1 MSTKSE
7 NRLRGLIAA
16 ATRLL
21 NAEGVLGYSGHLS
34 ARIGGEDGLLIQ
46 PFETSRAALAPEN
59 LIPCDMA
66 GAPLD
71 PVCAGKP
78 PSEIFIHTEIYRRRP
93 DVGAIVHFHPEI
105 ATLFT
110 LADGPALVPVK
121 NHAIRWASGI
131 PTWPDPGH
139 VNSPALG
146 AGLAEVLGEHNA
158 ALMRAHGA
166 VVVAESVPAVM
177 VDAVHFEEN
186 AEAEYRAA
194 QLGPVR
200 PLTQAEMAAFA
211 ERFDRDRHVAKL
223 WAYFVA
229 RGLDSGVL
237 PAEWRKGLL

>member
-1 MSTKSE
+1 MSAKPE

-21 NAEGVLGYSGHLS
+21 NTEGILGYSGHVS
-34 ARIGGEDGLLIQ
+34 ARIGGDDGLLIQ
-46 PFETSRAALAPEN
+46 PFQTSRSALAPEN

-71 PVCAGKP
+71 PAGADKP
-78 PSEIFIHTEIYRRRP
+78 PSEVFIHTEIYRRRP
-93 DVGAIVHFHPEI
+93 DVAAIVHFHPET

-110 LADGPALVPVK
+110 LSDGPALVPVK

-131 PTWPDPGH
+131 PTDPDPGH

-146 AGLAEVLGEHNA
+146 ADLAAVLGDHHA

-186 AEAEYRAA
+186 AEAEFRAA
-194 QLGPVR
+194 QLGQVR
-200 PLTQAEMAAFA
+200 PLTQSEITAFS

-229 RGLDSGVL
+229 RGLDNGVL
-237 PAEWRKGLL
+237 PAEWRRALL

>member
-1 MSTKSE
+1 MSANSE
-7 NRLRGLIAA
+7 TRPRRLIAA

-21 NAEGVLGYSGHLS
+21 NAEGILGYSGHVSTRL
-34 ARIGGEDGLLIQ
+34 GDGLLIQ
-46 PFETSRAALAPEN
+46 PFNTSRAALAPDN

-66 GAPLD
+66 GAALD
-71 PVCAGKP
+71 PAGADKP
-78 PSEIFIHTEIYRRRP
+78 PSEIFIHTEIYRRRG
-93 DVGAIVHFHPEI
+93 DVAAIVHFHPET

-110 LADGPALVPVK
+110 LSDGPALVPVK

-131 PTWPDPGH
+131 PTYPDPGH

-146 AGLAEVLGEHNA
+146 AELAEVLGECNA

-166 VVVAESVPAVM
+166 VLVAESVPAVM

-194 QLGPVR
+194 QLGNVQ
-200 PLTQAEMAAFA
+200 PLSAAEIAAFSG
-211 ERFDRDRHVAKL
+211 RFDRDRHVAKL
-223 WAYFVA
+223 WAYYVA

-237 PAEWRKGLL
+237 PADWRLELL

>member
-1 MSTKSE
+1 MISKSE

-21 NAEGVLGYSGHLS
+21 NAEGVLGYSGHVS
-34 ARIGGEDGLLIQ
+34 ARIGGDAGLLIQ
-46 PFETSRAALAPEN
+46 PFQTSRAALAPEN
-59 LIPCDMA
+59 LIPCDLA

-71 PVCAGKP
+71 PACADKP

-93 DVGAIVHFHPEI
+93 DVGAIVHFHPET

-110 LADGPALVPVK
+110 LTDGPALVPLK

-131 PTWPDPGH
+131 PTYADPGH

-146 AGLAEVLGEHNA
+146 ADLAEVLGDHNA
-158 ALMRAHGA
+158 TLMRAHGA

-194 QLGPVR
+194 QLGQVR
-200 PLTQAEMAAFA
+200 PLTEAEMTAFA